1 MRLVIVMTKQMLRF
15 EPSTKKHCDPR
26 VQVTVVEQ
34 GAPPEGPEA
43 PKLSAITVLSPNIS
57 SVTALH
63 AETIETRGC
72 INQTSMPP
80 SLGGKMPVWMSKKPR
95 LQQQPA

>member
-1 MRLVIVMTKQMLRF
+1 MLVEVGDSDDETDV
-15 EPSTKKHCDPR
+15 EVGAVNKKATR

-34 GAPPEGPEA
+34 GATPEVLGA

-72 INQTSMPP
+72 IDQTSMPP

>member
-1 MRLVIVMTKQMLRF
+1 MRLVIVMTKQMLRL
-15 EPSTKKHCDPR
+15 EPSTKKHRDPR
-26 VQVTVVEQ
+26 VQVTVVEL
-34 GAPPEGPEA
+34 GA

-72 INQTSMPP
+72 IDQTSMPP
-80 SLGGKMPVWMSKKPR
+80 SLGGKTPVWMSKKLR